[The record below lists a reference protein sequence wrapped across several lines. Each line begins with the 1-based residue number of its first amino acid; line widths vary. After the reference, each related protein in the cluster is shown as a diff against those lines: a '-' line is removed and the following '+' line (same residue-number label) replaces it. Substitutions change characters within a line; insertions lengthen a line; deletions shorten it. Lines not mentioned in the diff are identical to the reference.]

1 MKGAVAVA
9 AQSLREQLLALPGVA
24 EAEVDGDD
32 TALLGVRIR
41 LAPGV
46 DAEAVG
52 AEVQRVLAERGVH
65 SRLGEEEKPP
75 PPGPLFDPEA
85 PEPAAPEPPAAP
97 VAPPG
102 NSLHSV
108 LVEESSDG
116 LEATVV
122 GSDGRRVARS
132 GEATEEGLVAAVI
145 AAAGVL
151 VTGAEPQ
158 VLSVEWA
165 SVEGSRAVTMVLE
178 AAGGRRGAG
187 AALVRASRAYAVARA
202 AWSALSD

>member
-24 EAEVDGDD
+24 EAEVDGEDG
-32 TALLGVRIR
+32 ALLGVRIR

-65 SRLGEEEKPP
+65 SQLGEGEEPSPP
-75 PPGPLFDPEA
+75 PPLFDPEG
-85 PEPAAPEPPAAP
+85 PEPAAPDAPA
-97 VAPPG
+97 APPG

-108 LVEESSDG
+108 LVEESSG
-116 LEATVV
+116 RLEATVV

-145 AAAGVL
+145 AAVGVL
-151 VTGAEPQ
+151 VTGAEPR

-165 SVEGSRAVTMVLE
+165 SVEGSRAVTVVLE
-178 AAGGRRGAG
+178 APGGRRGAG
-187 AALVRASRAYAVARA
+187 AGLVWASRAYAVARA

>member
-1 MKGAVAVA
+1 
-9 AQSLREQLLALPGVA
+9 
-24 EAEVDGDD
+24 
-32 TALLGVRIR
+32 
-41 LAPGV
+41 
-46 DAEAVG
+46 
-52 AEVQRVLAERGVH
+52 
-65 SRLGEEEKPP
+65 
-75 PPGPLFDPEA
+75 
-85 PEPAAPEPPAAP
+85 
-97 VAPPG
+97 
-102 NSLHSV
+102 
-108 LVEESSDG
+108 
-116 LEATVV
+116 VV